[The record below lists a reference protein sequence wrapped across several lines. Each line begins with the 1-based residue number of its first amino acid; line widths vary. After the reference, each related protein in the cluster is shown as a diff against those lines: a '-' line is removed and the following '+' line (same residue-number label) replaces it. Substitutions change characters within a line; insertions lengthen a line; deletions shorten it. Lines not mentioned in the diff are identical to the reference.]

1 MALVHIIRIDL
12 AIQGFQL
19 HGTHADGSVAFRKKL
34 SKAKVLRFLAS
45 YPRSLVAM

>member
-19 HGTHADGSVAFRKKL
+19 HGTHGRVGRVPKKL
-34 SKAKVLRFLAS
+34 ASEVLRFLVV
-45 YPRSLVAM
+45 PRV